1 MVINMKKTFF
11 NFSISLFS
19 TIILGIVCSLVLAI
33 LKNNNSIS
41 NNVATFCIN
50 FLSII
55 IFFVLGF
62 MFSFMQKKKG
72 LLNGLILIVLY
83 LIIYF
88 ICKSFIETNTPIY
101 LTISRNLAILLG
113 SVFGVNISSKNA
125 QTN

>member
-1 MVINMKKTFF
+1 MRKQEMI
-11 NFSISLFS
+11 
-19 TIILGIVCSLVLAI
+19 
-33 LKNNNSIS
+33 
-41 NNVATFCIN
+41 
-50 FLSII
+50 
-55 IFFVLGF
+55 

>member
-1 MVINMKKTFF
+1 MKKTFF

-19 TIILGIVCSLVLAI
+19 SIILGIVCSLILAI

-41 NNVATFCIN
+41 SNVATFCIN